1 MNAWAAITRIGTV
14 LSILLAFAIFL
25 VAGFF
30 PKMERAKHLKSR
42 IAEKEKE
49 ISRLEQRLERLKTNQ
64 KELVD
69 NPAFLERTAREEL
82 GYAFPDETV
91 FRVEEPE

>member
-30 PKMERAKHLKSR
+30 PKMERARHLKAR
-42 IAEKEKE
+42 IAEKETE
-49 ISRLEQRLERLKTNQ
+49 ITRLGQRLERLKRNQ

-82 GYAFPDETV
+82 GYAFTNETV
-91 FRVEEPE
+91 FRIEEPE